1 MSKCNQIKVI
11 LLTSFISLVK
21 YGFSNSVDSTTCSVE
36 KITNKI
42 SINQREPGLRD
53 DSIAK
58 NMYLL
63 ICDSTCSISIEYLD
77 VLALVAIYERY
88 ASRELSGF
96 LLHHVRNGRP
106 MNYKFILSL
115 LFFIDQF
122 PDDTIAEII
131 LKLPENDSQLL
142 FKEGI
147 FENDYIGAICKMRN
161 GIKSPI
167 SNCPYSLGVKYIL
180 ISEIIIKKKLNVKYK
195 LK

>member
-21 YGFSNSVDSTTCSVE
+21 YGFSNSVDSTTCSVQ
-36 KITNKI
+36 KITNKF

-58 NMYLL
+58 NMYHL
-63 ICDSTCSISIEYLD
+63 ICDSTRSILIEYLD
-77 VLALVAIYERY
+77 VLALVAVYERY
-88 ASRELSGF
+88 ASRELSGI

-106 MNYKFILSL
+106 LNYKLILSL

-131 LKLPENDSQLL
+131 S
-142 FKEGI
+142 
-147 FENDYIGAICKMRN
+147 
-161 GIKSPI
+161 
-167 SNCPYSLGVKYIL
+167 
-180 ISEIIIKKKLNVKYK
+180 
-195 LK
+195 

>member
-21 YGFSNSVDSTTCSVE
+21 YGFSNSVDSTTCSVQ
-36 KITNKI
+36 KITNKF

-58 NMYLL
+58 NMYHL
-63 ICDSTCSISIEYLD
+63 ICDSTCSILIEYLD
-77 VLALVAIYERY
+77 VLALVAVYERY
-88 ASRELSGF
+88 ASRELSGI

-106 MNYKFILSL
+106 LNYKLILSL

-131 LKLPENDSQLL
+131 S
-142 FKEGI
+142 
-147 FENDYIGAICKMRN
+147 
-161 GIKSPI
+161 
-167 SNCPYSLGVKYIL
+167 
-180 ISEIIIKKKLNVKYK
+180 
-195 LK
+195 